1 MDFEI
6 NFIDVLFMLGG
17 LLGFILPLF
26 LFLFN
31 CERERNI
38 KLFGALNKLTERVV
52 RIEAV
57 QINEGEVRV
66 LLRECIGPINKK
78 LETILKDVEENKINL
93 VSLNKG

>member
-1 MDFEI
+1 MFYLCLEAYW
-6 NFIDVLFMLGG
+6 VLYC
-17 LLGFILPLF
+17 LF
-26 LFLFN
+26 FCFYLIVSEKETLSF
-31 CERERNI
+31 
-38 KLFGALNKLTERVV
+38 FGALNKLTERVV